1 MYSKYSCLDLPAVH
15 TNEDLDDLI
24 SSYASSIYEEFQQ
37 TDALP
42 DDLDHL
48 SDALS
53 AATSTD
59 ALKEIDTAL
68 RTYLKD
74 IRFGAN
80 GCSLIAEIPSDNDR
94 EYSDVLEPFCTFLF
108 SRSGATHFL
117 MRSAA
122 FDRDGAYAHQW
133 IGYWRDGEVVTEHTD
148 QYFQRVFQKDSAPVL
163 QPA

>member
-1 MYSKYSCLDLPAVH
+1 MYSKYSCLDLPA
-15 TNEDLDDLI
+15 TKTQEDLDALI
-24 SSYASSIYEEFQQ
+24 SSYASSIYEEFQE

-42 DDLDHL
+42 DDLDEL
-48 SDALS
+48 TDAIS

-59 ALKEIDTAL
+59 ALKQIETAL

-74 IRFGAN
+74 IHFGAN
-80 GCSLIAEIPSDNDR
+80 GCSVVVELPSDNERDC
-94 EYSDVLEPFCTFLF
+94 SDVLEPFCTFLF
-108 SRSGATHFL
+108 SHSGATHFL

-133 IGYWRDGEVVTEHTD
+133 IGYWKDGTVVTEHCD
-148 QYFQRVFQKDSAPVL
+148 RFFQQLFCQGTPALL